1 MAKFL
6 YKARDRAGKL
16 VESFIDAPFK
26 EDVFK
31 IIDNEGLIPIS
42 VKEATAFSLENIF
55 RRFNKVSKTEL
66 ILFTTQLATML
77 KAGLPITRALR
88 AIMTQVKN
96 KKFKEAIQ
104 NIVDS
109 IEKGRTFYNALS
121 LYPEF
126 FDKIYVAT
134 VEIGEVSGNLSEIL
148 FKISENI
155 EKDESVRQKIKN
167 ATLYP
172 KLVLGAIFAAVMI
185 LLTFVIPRFAALYK
199 GFRTELPLPTK
210 ILIGLATFTVN
221 NWIYILLVFF
231 CFVAFFLYLKH
242 TSSGRKIYDP
252 LILKIP
258 IVGELVLKLIMARFS
273 RFFSLLFSSGVV
285 ITNILDLIENTLN
298 NVVFQ
303 EKIKKIKAD
312 VLAGVSLGEAVGK
325 TGFFTSLVQE
335 MVSVG
340 EETGALDE
348 MLQKV
353 SDFYENELDYTIKN
367 LTTLIEPIMLVVIF
381 GMVLFLALSVFLPM
395 WDMVKFVK

>member
-16 VESFIDAPFK
+16 VESFIEAPSQD
-26 EDVFK
+26 DVLK

-42 VKEATAFSLENIF
+42 VKVATKFTLEDIF
-55 RRFNKVSKTEL
+55 RSFNRISKTEL

-77 KAGLPITRALR
+77 KAGLSITRALR
-88 AIMTQVKN
+88 AIMQQVKN
-96 KKFKEAIQ
+96 KKFRQAIQ
-104 NIVDS
+104 NIIGS
-109 IEKGRTFYNALS
+109 IEKGRTFYNSLS
-121 LYPEF
+121 QYPEF

-148 FKISENI
+148 LKISESI

-172 KLVLGAIFAAVMI
+172 KLVLGAIFTAVII
-185 LLTFVIPRFAALYK
+185 LLTFVIPRFAAIYK

-210 ILIGLATFTVN
+210 ILIGIATFTVN
-221 NWIYILLVFF
+221 NWLYLVLVFF
-231 CFVAFFLYLKH
+231 CFLAFFLYLKH

-252 LILKIP
+252 FILKMP
-258 IVGELVLKLIMARFS
+258 IIGELALKIIMVRFA

-285 ITNILDLIENTLN
+285 ITNILDLIENTID
-298 NVVFQ
+298 NVVFR
-303 EKIKKIKAD
+303 EKIKNIKSD
-312 VLAGVSLGEAVGK
+312 ILAGVSLGEAVGNA
-325 TGFFTSLVQE
+325 GFFTSLVQE